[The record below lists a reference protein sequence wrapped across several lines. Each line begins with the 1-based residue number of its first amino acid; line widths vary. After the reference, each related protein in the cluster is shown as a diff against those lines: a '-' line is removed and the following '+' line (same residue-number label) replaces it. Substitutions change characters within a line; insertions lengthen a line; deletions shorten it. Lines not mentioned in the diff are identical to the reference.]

1 MSKAHYL
8 MLSFLTE
15 SLTTA
20 SAEGSRTE
28 TVLENIKGDQL
39 VFY

>member
-8 MLSFLTE
+8 TLSFLTE

-20 SAEGSRTE
+20 SAEGSRTGI
-28 TVLENIKGDQL
+28 VLKNIKGDQL
-39 VFY
+39 VLY